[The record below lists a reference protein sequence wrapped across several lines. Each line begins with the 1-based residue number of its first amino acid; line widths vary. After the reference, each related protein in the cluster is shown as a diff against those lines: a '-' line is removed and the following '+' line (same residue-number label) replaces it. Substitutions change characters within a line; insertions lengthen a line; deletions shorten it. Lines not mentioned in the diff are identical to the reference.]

1 MHFFRTL
8 RQAALLPALC
18 VPAWALCA
26 AQQAPAAQVVVVQ
39 ATVDADEVPYARFLK
54 GMAVF
59 EQNRQLAPAATL
71 RFRLYPRAKD
81 ASFDG
86 LVLTLAGG
94 GREMRIELDPRQ
106 GFALP
111 DLPELARAGAV
122 VMTNKR
128 SGTYAWRVDIRT
140 PGLPPNTRRLGDLR
154 LECKVD
160 MKGAALRRVVR
171 NPALVAMSAVDDP
184 CTYRTFEYPF
194 FAERPVF
201 NVTLVW
207 GTRRESLAAEWLYTN
222 SARHLPEAVYALADW
237 RYTRDRQYVPP
248 IADRS
253 WPDDTLVVF
262 EYMDDET
269 EAGAQR

>member
-1 MHFFRTL
+1 MHLSRIL
-8 RQAALLPALC
+8 RQAATLAALC
-18 VPAWALCA
+18 APAWALCA
-26 AQQAPAAQVVVVQ
+26 PQQAPAAQVVVVQ
-39 ATVDADEVPYARFLK
+39 ATLDADEVPYARFMK

-71 RFRLYPRAKD
+71 RFRLYPRARD

-94 GREMRIELDPRQ
+94 GHDMRIELDAHQ
-106 GFALP
+106 GFTLP
-111 DLPELARAGAV
+111 NLPELARAGAL
-122 VMTNKR
+122 VMTNKK
-128 SGTYAWRVDIRT
+128 SGSYAWRVDIRT

-160 MKGAALRRVVR
+160 MKGAELRRIVR
-171 NPALVAMSAVDDP
+171 NPSLAALSAVDDP
-184 CTYRTFEYPF
+184 CTYRSFENPF
-194 FAERPVF
+194 FAERPLF

-207 GTRRESLAAEWLYTN
+207 GTRRESLAAEWLYAN

-253 WPDDTLVVF
+253 WPDDTLVEF

-269 EAGAQR
+269 DAGAQR